1 MINIIF
7 LNYLQVI
14 KNNCKIYVDLE
25 FHKDEMKNQLNKLYG
40 RKVKKM
46 FEVTYS
52 MEGII
57 RKIMINASDAVQAQ
71 NIFTNMYGSGKVQI
85 INIRRV

>member
-1 MINIIF
+1 
-7 LNYLQVI
+7 
-14 KNNCKIYVDLE
+14 
-25 FHKDEMKNQLNKLYG
+25 
-40 RKVKKM
+40 M

-57 RKIMINASDAVQAQ
+57 RKIMINANDSVQAQ
-71 NIFTNMYGSGKVQI
+71 QSFTNMYGNAKVQI

>member
-1 MINIIF
+1 
-7 LNYLQVI
+7 
-14 KNNCKIYVDLE
+14 
-25 FHKDEMKNQLNKLYG
+25 
-40 RKVKKM
+40 M

-57 RKIMINASDAVQAQ
+57 RKIMINANDSVQAQ
-71 NIFTNMYGSGKVQI
+71 QLFTNMYGNAKVQI